1 MKKFEALTGFTPKS
15 ASSTLGRLLKRIR
28 ATDLAPPEKGK
39 KKESERKRKA
49 AKAGM

>member
-28 ATDLAPPEKGK
+28 DTDLAAPETG
-39 KKESERKRKA
+39 KKESGRKRKA